1 MIDMQEKFS
10 EQLSQ
15 LSQYQKDAVAKVQA
29 RSVSGVEIFEKF
41 ARYNLAVLGD
51 VVDFT
56 VEQARLATSVNE
68 PQQFFSKQIDNA
80 SAFSRVVEGRTQE
93 YIELLTNA
101 AETATEEAQE
111 AARETVVEAV
121 KKSA

>member
-29 RSVSGVEIFEKF
+29 RSVSGVDNLEKF

-56 VEQARLATSVNE
+56 VEQARLATTVNE
-68 PQQFFSKQIDNA
+68 PQEFFSKQIDNA

-101 AETATEEAQE
+101 AETATEEVQE

>member
-10 EQLSQ
+10 EQLAQ
-15 LSQYQKDAVAKVQA
+15 FSQYQKDAVTKMQA
-29 RSVSGVEIFEKF
+29 RSVSGVDTFEKF

-51 VVDFT
+51 VVDLT

-68 PQQFFSKQIDNA
+68 PQEYVSKQIDNA
-80 SAFSRVVEGRTQE
+80 SAFAKVVEGRTQE
-93 YIELLTNA
+93 YVDLLTNA
-101 AETATEEAQE
+101 AETATEEVQE